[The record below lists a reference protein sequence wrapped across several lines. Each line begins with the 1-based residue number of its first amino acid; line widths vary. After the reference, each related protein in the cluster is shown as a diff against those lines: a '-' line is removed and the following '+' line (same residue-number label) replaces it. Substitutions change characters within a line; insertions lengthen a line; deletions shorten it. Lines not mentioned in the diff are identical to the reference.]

1 MVFICVKVIIINMI
15 FWTLQISIISII
27 MIFLVHHLI
36 LFFKSTLTVPKVKDL
51 VNAPQKKYENI
62 YNILSQGSRVD
73 GGTTR
78 ISEIDNKQEVKTE
91 INSMK
96 NELKSFLKKQLKGE
110 NNLYGTTSQ
119 IATLDSFNSNN
130 NFSPY

>member
-1 MVFICVKVIIINMI
+1 MI